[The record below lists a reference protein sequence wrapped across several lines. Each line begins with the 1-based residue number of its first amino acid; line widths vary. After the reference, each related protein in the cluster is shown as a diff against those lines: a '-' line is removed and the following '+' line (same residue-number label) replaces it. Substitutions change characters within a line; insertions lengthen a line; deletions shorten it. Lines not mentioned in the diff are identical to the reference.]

1 MPTPETQDADLVI
14 TAVAGFV
21 RGLDR
26 TTGRRVWEVQVVKDA
41 RPLASCIHL
50 AIELVIRGDM
60 ILAAAYSDR
69 LLFCIDYHTGTV
81 RWYADLGRIGRK
93 TILLDGDQIFVGLIR
108 SLFCYNVRGELQW
121 ADSAEMGG
129 SGVVSLGVPGNVRQ
143 ADQGD

>member
-1 MPTPETQDADLVI
+1 MPAPETQDANLVI

-50 AIELVIRGDM
+50 AIELVIREDM
-60 ILAAAYSDR
+60 ILAAAYSDN
-69 LLFCIDYHTGTV
+69 HTGAV

-108 SLFCYNVRGELQW
+108 SLFCYNVRGELLW
-121 ADSAEMGG
+121 ADSAETGG